1 MEFQGYIRPDGR
13 AGIRNCLLVIS
24 NGSAAGSLARMI
36 AGQLRNARCYVPP
49 SEFGREAG
57 DRATIRRTLLGL
69 AANPNVGAVLIVG
82 MKPDSG
88 YPELSS
94 TALIEPI
101 MRLGKHMHTVF
112 VSQSGFHAA
121 IGEGIRKGRALL
133 HAISR
138 QRRKPVD
145 FGSLF
150 VGVKC
155 GYSDPTSGMAG
166 NLAAGNF
173 VDRLIDA
180 GGTVV
185 FGETTEV
192 IGAEHLVARRFPDA
206 LQRRRF
212 LELVAAAEE
221 KAKATGQDIRSIN
234 PVPANIETGITTL
247 EEKSLGAV
255 AKSGSRPIRGC
266 LAYAEAPAHNG
277 LWFVDS
283 WMATAS
289 LFLGFAAAGAV
300 LNIFQMG
307 GGWLP
312 PHDAMLP
319 GHNLGVVAPTMF
331 MTGNPRTWEKAA
343 EALDFNAG
351 AIIGRGADTGETG
364 RRLTHAVCEIASGG
378 MTKGETLRCEDTLE
392 IYLQG
397 PTL

>member
-1 MEFQGYIRPDGR
+1 MQFQGYIRPDGR
-13 AGIRNCLLVIS
+13 VGIRNCLLVIS
-24 NGSAAGSLARMI
+24 NGSAAGSLAKMI
-36 AGQLRNARCYVPP
+36 AGHLRNTRCYVPP
-49 SEFGREAG
+49 SEFGREAR
-57 DRATIRRTLLGL
+57 DRATIRRTLYGL

-88 YPELSS
+88 YPELSR

-101 MRLGKHMHTVF
+101 MRLGKHLDTVF
-112 VSQSGFHAA
+112 VSRSGFHAA

-138 QRRKPVD
+138 QPRKPAD

-180 GGTVV
+180 GGTVI

-192 IGAEHLVARRFPDA
+192 IGAEHLVARRFPDP
-206 LQRRRF
+206 QQQRRF
-212 LELVAAAEE
+212 LELAAAAEE
-221 KAKATGQDIRSIN
+221 KARATGQDIRSIN

-247 EEKSLGAV
+247 EEKSLGAI

-266 LAYAEAPAHNG
+266 LDYGEMPASNG

-289 LFLGFAAAGAV
+289 LFLGFAAAGAA

-312 PHDAMLP
+312 STDAMLP
-319 GHNLGVVAPTMF
+319 GHNLGVVTPTLF

-343 EALDFNAG
+343 DALDFNAG
-351 AIIGRGADTGETG
+351 GIISRGADIEETG
-364 RRLTHAVCEIASGG
+364 RRLVHAVCEVASGG
-378 MTKGETLRCEDTLE
+378 LTKGETLRCEDSLE